1 MNAPKTL
8 QQAIV
13 YFSDPDRALQYMIPI
28 VWPAGIM
35 CSHCACVDA
44 HFIASRRI
52 WRCRACKKQFSIKTG
67 TVMED
72 SPLGLDKWLAA
83 MWLIVNAKNGISSYE
98 IHRALDITQKSAWF
112 LLHRLRLAMQTGSF
126 KKLSGNVE
134 VDESYIGGLA
144 YNMHKKKRIEKMK
157 GLRGGHTKTAV
168 VGLLERNSE
177 TKHSTVRTKMVPKA
191 RRKRL
196 HNLIYKHVEP
206 GSHIYTDAFR
216 AYRQLSPEYFH
227 DFVDHAESYVKDKVV
242 HTNGLENF
250 WSLLKRTLSGT
261 YVACEPFHLEK
272 YLDEQCFRF
281 NNRKMTD
288 AQRHAAAL
296 AMIAGK
302 RMTYSELIGK
312 MVSPTQG
319 LPS

>member
-1 MNAPKTL
+1 MSKENAMNAPKTL

-126 KKLSGNVE
+126 KKMSGTIE
-134 VDESYIGGLA
+134 ADETAIGGLA
-144 YNMHKKKRIEKMK
+144 KFMHASHRKKVIK
-157 GLRGGHTKTAV
+157 GRAMSGKAIV
-168 VGLLERNSE
+168 VGLLERHGS
-177 TKHSTVRTKMVPKA
+177 KKASRVRTMIV
-191 RRKRL
+191 RDTQRDTL
-196 HNLIYKHVEP
+196 HSIIRENIEP
-206 GSHIYTDAFR
+206 GASIYTDAWKP
-216 AYRQLSPEYFH
+216 YRKLGPDFQH
-227 DFVDHAESYVKDKVV
+227 AFVDHMEKYVDGAV
-242 HTNGLENF
+242 HTNGVENF
-250 WSLLKRTLSGT
+250 WALFKRCIKGT
-261 YVACEPFHLEK
+261 YIACEPFH
-272 YLDEQCFRF
+272 
-281 NNRKMTD
+281 
-288 AQRHAAAL
+288 
-296 AMIAGK
+296 
-302 RMTYSELIGK
+302 
-312 MVSPTQG
+312 
-319 LPS
+319 